1 MHDKEE
7 DGPDL
12 SILTSSSSLEDSVR
26 PLDRFQ
32 AIQEKLERYSRTRT
46 IHQER

>member
-1 MHDKEE
+1 MHRKEE
-7 DGPDL
+7 EGPDT

-26 PLDRFQ
+26 PIGRFE

-46 IHQER
+46 LHREQ